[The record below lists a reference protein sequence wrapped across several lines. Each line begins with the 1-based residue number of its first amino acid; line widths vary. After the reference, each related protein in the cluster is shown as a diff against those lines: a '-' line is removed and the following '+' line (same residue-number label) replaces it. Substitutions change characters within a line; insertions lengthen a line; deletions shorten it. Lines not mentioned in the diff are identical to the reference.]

1 MASVLIIGQALF
13 LCACQHPPALQ
24 PDHPRFADGIKME
37 DVHFFSPA
45 LERHVIYRV
54 FLPIS
59 IAPSQQL
66 RVVYLLHGNGGSYTN
81 WSNYS
86 GVAQYASQG
95 FLLVMPD
102 GASSYW
108 VNADKPEKDKY
119 ADFLTHDLV
128 ADVEARFPVRKDRAG
143 RAIVGVSMGGYG
155 AVEYALARP
164 DLYGFAGAISPALD
178 VPSRK
183 FSWRRWSQWVRFRD
197 IFGSPGSPE
206 RQARDPFVQVRSAD
220 PKTVPYIYITAG
232 DQEALLDPIRRFAA
246 QLHARGFA
254 YEFHSKPGG
263 HDWNE
268 WNAQIPG
275 CFEKLLAVL
284 E

>member
-1 MASVLIIGQALF
+1 
-13 LCACQHPPALQ
+13 
-24 PDHPRFADGIKME
+24 ME

-54 FLPIS
+54 FLPIFV
-59 IAPSQQL
+59 APGQQL

-86 GVAQYASQG
+86 DVAHYASQG
-95 FLLVMPD
+95 LLLVMSD

-108 VNADKPEKDKY
+108 VNADKPERDKY
-119 ADFLTHDLV
+119 TDFLTRDLV
-128 ADVEARFPVRKDRAG
+128 ADVEARFPVRRDRAG
-143 RAIVGVSMGGYG
+143 RTVVGVSMGGYG
-155 AVEYALARP
+155 AVEYALARS

-183 FSWRRWSQWVRFRD
+183 FSWRRWSQWARFRD

-220 PKTVPYIYITAG
+220 PQSGSVYLHHRWRSGSSAEPDSPLCRAASCTWLCLRVSFET
-232 DQEALLDPIRRFAA
+232 RRP
-246 QLHARGFA
+246 R
-254 YEFHSKPGG
+254 
-263 HDWNE
+263 
-268 WNAQIPG
+268 
-275 CFEKLLAVL
+275 L
-284 E
+284 ERMERADSRML